1 MQEEMNILASFE
13 ATAADLH
20 GAMIHICAADF
31 YRLYVNG
38 KFVAFGPARAA
49 RGYTRADRIDLSPY
63 HSDDGNAIQI
73 QVMHYRCRN
82 FISPMQPGFL
92 LCEVERNGEVLLAT
106 GYDFNCFLDTS
117 RVQKVPRYSYQRH
130 FEEVWDLGESCRQ
143 VPVETV
149 SCPTILDRR
158 APYPHYEDILL
169 YTARSKGQLAF
180 DPEIVPNRDFYS
192 IAISNRWGRF
202 PREEEVTHPYE
213 WVQSHRQNLTDRQI
227 DLPVVLHT
235 GEYAVFD
242 LGHIET
248 GFIMLNAIAQEDT
261 NLIVAF
267 SEDSPGDEFAF
278 TNMHV
283 HNVVEVTLPAG
294 QQEHFLSFEPYVFRY
309 AMVAL
314 RSGCLMLDSFGVKT
328 FIADVTAVKMPDI
341 ADEELRSV
349 YEAAVRTYTH
359 NAVDAFI
366 DCPSRERAGWLCDSY
381 FTAKSEYALFGD
393 AKVEDAFLENFR
405 LFDGD
410 EGLPKGMLPI

>member
-1 MQEEMNILASFE
+1 MFQKATPIFPLGMQEEMNILASFE

-149 SCPTILDRR
+149 SCLGACGLAPTMMVNEQVY
-158 APYPHYEDILL
+158 AAM
-169 YTARSKGQLAF
+169 T
-180 DPEIVPNRDFYS
+180 PEKVM
-192 IAISNRWGRF
+192 A
-202 PREEEVTHPYE
+202 
-213 WVQSHRQNLTDRQI
+213 
-227 DLPVVLHT
+227 VL
-235 GEYAVFD
+235 
-242 LGHIET
+242 
-248 GFIMLNAIAQEDT
+248 
-261 NLIVAF
+261 
-267 SEDSPGDEFAF
+267 
-278 TNMHV
+278 
-283 HNVVEVTLPAG
+283 
-294 QQEHFLSFEPYVFRY
+294 
-309 AMVAL
+309 
-314 RSGCLMLDSFGVKT
+314 
-328 FIADVTAVKMPDI
+328 
-341 ADEELRSV
+341 EELRGK
-349 YEAAVRTYTH
+349 EQ
-359 NAVDAFI
+359 
-366 DCPSRERAGWLCDSY
+366 
-381 FTAKSEYALFGD
+381 
-393 AKVEDAFLENFR
+393 
-405 LFDGD
+405 
-410 EGLPKGMLPI
+410 